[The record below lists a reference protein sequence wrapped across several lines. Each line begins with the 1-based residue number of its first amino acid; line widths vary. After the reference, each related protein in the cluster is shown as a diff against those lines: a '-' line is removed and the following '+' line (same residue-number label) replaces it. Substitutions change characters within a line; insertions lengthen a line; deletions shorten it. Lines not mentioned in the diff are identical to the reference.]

1 MERSFGIE
9 LEIAGIT
16 QRIAKL
22 ALSAVGVQVQAE
34 SYNHS
39 TRAHWKIVSDAS
51 VRGGFEV
58 VSPILHGEQGI
69 IEAMKVATALD
80 DAGASIN
87 RTCGF
92 HVHFDA
98 SDLDVETIK
107 TIVRRYAEFESEV
120 DAVMPPSRR
129 GDANNYCHSMAGV
142 VTPSFLRAS
151 TIRELA
157 TVQGSRYYKVN
168 LQSFQRHGT
177 IEFRQHSGTVNA
189 NKISNWVRFLGE
201 FIDVCKAES
210 GSSALPV
217 IEHPALRG
225 VQRRLADMFTA
236 QGSVQLSEIC
246 EAFGWQPH
254 TARAAVTRL
263 RQAGL
268 EIESVRGR
276 AMYRLVSGMVQQPS
290 ASRCSSI
297 WHGISESVV
306 TFYRNRAAVLAAAM

>member
-107 TIVRRYAEFESEV
+107 TIVRRYAAFEGEV

-129 GDANNYCHSMAGV
+129 GDTNTYCHSMAGV

-168 LQSFQRHGT
+168 LQSFQKLGQHAGT
-177 IEFRQHSGTVNA
+177 YLGTAAAAAGQFGQFDILFFHV
-189 NKISNWVRFLGE
+189 IDFLY
-201 FIDVCKAES
+201 F
-210 GSSALPV
+210 
-217 IEHPALRG
+217 
-225 VQRRLADMFTA
+225 
-236 QGSVQLSEIC
+236 
-246 EAFGWQPH
+246 AFFPSR
-254 TARAAVTRL
+254 AMRAAP
-263 RQAGL
+263 
-268 EIESVRGR
+268 R
-276 AMYRLVSGMVQQPS
+276 AP
-290 ASRCSSI
+290 A
-297 WHGISESVV
+297 
-306 TFYRNRAAVLAAAM
+306 